1 MPLEVKASQVAG
13 FNLGIKLV
21 RGAYMNEE
29 REIAQRDNTESP
41 VWADIEGTH
50 SCYNQCLE
58 LIIANLK
65 STDTLFVASHN
76 SDSVEKAVGLVLA
89 HGRTQNVLFGQLQGF
104 SDHVTNNL
112 ATRGMQVFKY
122 VPFGPTEQ
130 VMPYLVRRGQES
142 KQVVREQVYQNVFL
156 KQEIKKR
163 LRIM

>member
-89 HGRTQNVLFGQLQGF
+89 HGRTQNVLFG
-104 SDHVTNNL
+104 
-112 ATRGMQVFKY
+112 
-122 VPFGPTEQ
+122 
-130 VMPYLVRRGQES
+130 
-142 KQVVREQVYQNVFL
+142 
-156 KQEIKKR
+156 
-163 LRIM
+163 